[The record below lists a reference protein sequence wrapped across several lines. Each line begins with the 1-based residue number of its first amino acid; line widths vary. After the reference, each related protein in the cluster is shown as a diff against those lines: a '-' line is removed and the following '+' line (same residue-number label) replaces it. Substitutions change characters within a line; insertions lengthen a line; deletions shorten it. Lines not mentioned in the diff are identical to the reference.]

1 MVYLDQFY
9 PSQSNA
15 LKQHVDRKSHL
26 LQCWV
31 CSQEQRLSRF
41 LSCLLSPFRPLL
53 PIYPDFFFHG
63 VALFPSPENWH
74 SLFIYTCIVYYLKY
88 SHFTT
93 QLKCLPTLT
102 SPTISCLCLNTSCS
116 VALALYIDSARKSN
130 WLLVQ
135 ALSNKP
141 VSNYSWTQTLC
152 YNHFDLWFVSKKT

>member
-53 PIYPDFFFHG
+53 PIYLDFFFM
-63 VALFPSPENWH
+63 VWH
-74 SLFIYTCIVYYLKY
+74 SFPPLKIDTLSLYTCIVYYLKY
-88 SHFTT
+88 SHITT

-141 VSNYSWTQTLC
+141 VSNYSMTQTFC
-152 YNHFDLWFVSKKT
+152 YNYFDLWFVSKKT